1 MPVRSS
7 TALTAVP
14 PNTPVPPCSQCGGP
28 RRIVGFLPD
37 IECSECRISLYRCDS
52 CGERPKVTV
61 IRGTKVYALAPD
73 ALDDAGR
80 EATRIAEQLG

>member
-1 MPVRSS
+1 MRLQSIFKGRYTV
-7 TALTAVP
+7 
-14 PNTPVPPCSQCGGP
+14 
-28 RRIVGFLPD
+28 LPD
-37 IECSECRISLYRCDS
+37 IEERTGGYVSVVRVMEYN
-52 CGERPKVTV
+52 GERPKVTV